1 MYAPCE
7 VFFFLSFF
15 ITWEELLQYGLGVS
29 DFHLTSMCIQ
39 DQTQTVCTS
48 CPRNKAKTCT
58 VQCGYGVWPGA
69 MLKKKRYFTKKEVAE
84 TCKENM
90 GCEGKVKD
98 EQSAEKEKQKVGDDD
113 FKF

>member
-1 MYAPCE
+1 ME
-7 VFFFLSFF
+7 F
-15 ITWEELLQYGLGVS
+15 GLW
-29 DFHLTSMCIQ
+29 LCI
-39 DQTQTVCTS
+39 
-48 CPRNKAKTCT
+48 
-58 VQCGYGVWPGA
+58 
-69 MLKKKRYFTKKEVAE
+69 KKGYFTKKEVAE